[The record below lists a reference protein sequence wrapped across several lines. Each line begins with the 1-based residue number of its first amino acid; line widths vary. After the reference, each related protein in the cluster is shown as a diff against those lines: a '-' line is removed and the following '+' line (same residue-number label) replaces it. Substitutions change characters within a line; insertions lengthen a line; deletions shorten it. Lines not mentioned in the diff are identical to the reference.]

1 MTLQDF
7 VNALPEGLVYAP
19 IHAKN
24 DARGFCGK
32 QPLKA
37 SFDQKFGPADVALAL
52 QRNSDLKAVG
62 IFTGIRGN
70 GIVFLDVD
78 RNLKRCMKRWGES
91 LAGAPMVTSTKQNA
105 AKFIFRVPE
114 KSLERR

>member
-7 VNALPEGLVYAP
+7 VKTLPEGLVYAP

-24 DARGFCGK
+24 AKRGFCGK

-52 QRNSDLKAVG
+52 QRNNDLKAVG

-70 GIVFLDVD
+70 GIVFLETGISSV
-78 RNLKRCMKRWGES
+78 
-91 LAGAPMVTSTKQNA
+91 A
-105 AKFIFRVPE
+105 
-114 KSLERR
+114 